1 MLSQIGI
8 FLVDAVCGF
17 LVYIALLRFLMQLF
31 RAPFLN
37 PIGQFVI
44 TFTEWGVQPLRK
56 IISGSRGNIDWATLT
71 FAFIAEMVLV
81 VAVDQ
86 LLSPGTLG
94 LSLSALLVLS
104 VLGLLRASMYL
115 LIFIVLVDFVLSW
128 VNPHAPV
135 APVVTAI
142 TRPFYS
148 IFRRF
153 IPPIGGIDLSPLAVI
168 LVVQVLLIIL
178 DNISPSVRH
187 LF

>member
-1 MLSQIGI
+1 MFSQIGI

-17 LVYIALLRFLMQLF
+17 LVYIALLRFLMQWF
-31 RAPFLN
+31 RAPFRN

-44 TFTEWGVQPLRK
+44 TFTEWAVQPLRK
-56 IISGSRGNIDWATLT
+56 VISAARGVDWATLT
-71 FAFIAEMVLV
+71 FAFIAQMVLV

-86 LLSPGTLG
+86 LLSPGALG
-94 LSLSALLVLS
+94 MSITALIILSIF
-104 VLGLLRASMYL
+104 GLLRAAMRL

-135 APVVTAI
+135 APVVNAI

-148 IFRRF
+148 VFRRF

-178 DNISPSVRH
+178 DNLYPRVRH
-187 LF
+187 FL

>member
-17 LVYIALLRFLMQLF
+17 LVYIALLRFFMQLF
-31 RAPFLN
+31 RSPFRN

-56 IISGSRGNIDWATLT
+56 IISVSRGIDWATLT
-71 FAFIAEMVLV
+71 FAFVAEMVLV

-86 LLSPGTLG
+86 LLSPGALG
-94 LSLSALLVLS
+94 LSISALIVLS
-104 VLGLLRASMYL
+104 LLGLLRAAMYL

>member
-1 MLSQIGI
+1 MFSQIGV

-17 LVYIALLRFLMQLF
+17 LVYIALLRFLMQWF
-31 RAPFLN
+31 RAPFRN

-44 TFTEWGVQPLRK
+44 TFTEWGVQPMRK
-56 IISGSRGNIDWATLT
+56 IISGARGIDWATLT

-86 LLSPGTLG
+86 LFSPGALG
-94 LSLSALLVLS
+94 LSISALLILS
-104 VLGLLRASMYL
+104 LFGLLRAAMHL

-135 APVVTAI
+135 APVVNAI

-148 IFRRF
+148 VFRRF
-153 IPPIGGIDLSPLAVI
+153 IPPIGGVDLSPLAVI

-178 DNISPSVRH
+178 DNIYPRVRH
-187 LF
+187 LL